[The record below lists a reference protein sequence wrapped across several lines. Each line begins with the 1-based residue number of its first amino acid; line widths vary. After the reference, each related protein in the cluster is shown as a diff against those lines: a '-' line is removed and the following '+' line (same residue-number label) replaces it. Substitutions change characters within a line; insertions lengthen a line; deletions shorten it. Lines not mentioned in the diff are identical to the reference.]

1 MIPTFHPFSCN
12 LFCLC
17 SSLLFDEIVSPRVFA
32 CFTLKAVFG
41 RCAAA
46 LATRVHRAQDRTEHT
61 CMHPSIHPCMHACIY
76 LSIYNIMEIQMDIMD
91 MIKLTI
97 RIIRSLARWLP
108 TNELINATDS
118 MAHAQQLEHEASHF

>member
-1 MIPTFHPFSCN
+1 
-12 LFCLC
+12 
-17 SSLLFDEIVSPRVFA
+17 
-32 CFTLKAVFG
+32 
-41 RCAAA
+41 
-46 LATRVHRAQDRTEHT
+46 
-61 CMHPSIHPCMHACIY
+61 
-76 LSIYNIMEIQMDIMD
+76 MDIMD